1 MPWDDDLLDEQ
12 RGAAAHTGS
21 PARLLAGPG
30 TGKTLTLTRHV
41 CFLIAEKDISPNKI
55 QIVTFTRAAAQEL
68 RVRITNAVGAGQ
80 IPHISTLHAFA
91 LRQLIGN
98 EAGITSLPR
107 PLRIADDWEE
117 HSIILED
124 LKSQINL
131 PRIQDAQELLNQMSA
146 DWQSLTADESD
157 WERRFPHPQFLGAW
171 QEHRSIYGYTLRAEL
186 VYRFKKVLEQR
197 GDFRLKGPIEYLMV
211 DEYQDL
217 NRCDLAVVQ
226 HISDKGV
233 EVFIAGDDD
242 QSIYGF
248 RKAHP
253 EGIRRFPADY
263 PNAVNLVL
271 EVCKRCD
278 RQILDL
284 GLFVAKQDTNRISK
298 TIRTEPGQRDG
309 NVEILRF
316 IDQIAEAF
324 NIASICQYLVQQEQ
338 LQPSDILILLRS
350 DHNAVFS
357 KQITDALTRKGI
369 VVNESGGSVF
379 DDKGLR
385 ALLAFMRLVINKNDS
400 LSWRTL
406 LKVWVKGIGTM
417 SVEFL
422 HGLAREQGETFAQS
436 VMRVHRDRDL
446 IPSRIKGRLV
456 AAIDKV
462 LARLQDIERH
472 NESSEEIIGVVQ
484 YAAGL
489 IISNAEQRAD
499 AVSKIQKILE
509 NSSVNSLAE
518 VLRAI
523 ETAEEQAGY
532 EGPSEDGINILTMH
546 KAKGLTAAAVIVAA
560 AEDEYIPGRDTGE
573 EIDDARRLLY
583 VSLTRAEHHL
593 YITYCDRRTGPQMHT
608 GRTSGSGIRR
618 LTRFLSD
625 SPIAPRDGAAFVQ
638 GLADSP

>member
-1 MPWDDDLLDEQ
+1 MPWNDGLLEGQ
-12 RGAAAHTGS
+12 RVAAAHTGS

-41 CFLIAEKDISPNKI
+41 CFLIAEKGISPNKI
-55 QIVTFTRAAAQEL
+55 QVVTFTRAAAQEL

-117 HSIILED
+117 HSLILED
-124 LKSQINL
+124 LKSQVGL
-131 PRIQDAQELLNQMSA
+131 PSITHTQDLLSRMSA
-146 DWQSLTADESD
+146 DWQSLTADEHD

-226 HISDKGV
+226 HIVHKGV

-253 EGIRRFPADY
+253 AGIRRFPVDY
-263 PNAVNLVL
+263 PSAVSHVL

-278 RQILDL
+278 RQILEI
-284 GLFVAKQDTNRISK
+284 GLFVAEQDIHRIPK
-298 TIRTEPGQRDG
+298 IIRTETGRPDG
-309 NVEILRF
+309 DVQILRF
-316 IDQIAEAF
+316 RDQIAEAF
-324 NIASICQYLVQQEQ
+324 NIASICQYLVQEEQ

-379 DDKGLR
+379 DDDGLR
-385 ALLAFMRLVINKNDS
+385 AYVPQHIVPL
-400 LSWRTL
+400 
-406 LKVWVKGIGTM
+406 
-417 SVEFL
+417 
-422 HGLAREQGETFAQS
+422 
-436 VMRVHRDRDL
+436 
-446 IPSRIKGRLV
+446 
-456 AAIDKV
+456 
-462 LARLQDIERH
+462 
-472 NESSEEIIGVVQ
+472 
-484 YAAGL
+484 
-489 IISNAEQRAD
+489 
-499 AVSKIQKILE
+499 
-509 NSSVNSLAE
+509 
-518 VLRAI
+518 LRALI
-523 ETAEEQAGY
+523 TLDPPCDAF
-532 EGPSEDGINILTMH
+532 LTF
-546 KAKGLTAAAVIVAA
+546 LIV
-560 AEDEYIPGRDTGE
+560 
-573 EIDDARRLLY
+573 L
-583 VSLTRAEHHL
+583 H
-593 YITYCDRRTGPQMHT
+593 
-608 GRTSGSGIRR
+608 
-618 LTRFLSD
+618 
-625 SPIAPRDGAAFVQ
+625 
-638 GLADSP
+638 ADY